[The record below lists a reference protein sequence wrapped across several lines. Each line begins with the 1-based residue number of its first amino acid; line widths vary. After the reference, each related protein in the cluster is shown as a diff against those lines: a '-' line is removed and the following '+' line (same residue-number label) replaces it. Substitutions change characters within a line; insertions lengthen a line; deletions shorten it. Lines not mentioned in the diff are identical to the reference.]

1 MSCSSPFTLDVSVIE
16 TTVITAIDY
25 QCSGSCTIPAL
36 SIPSSETCDS
46 WVTKGGAECTWV
58 KATYTEK
65 KVCSKVWTK
74 WCWTCKKLDKC
85 AYSSCEW
92 VKVDTNCN
100 GWLDWPEVEVFPEIT
115 IPMTANIPF
124 VISSGVNLEVSDV
137 GVTPVAILSYAI
149 YESYVV
155 NGVTETFKLN
165 MNFGGGI
172 DFDFYL
178 PKGEVVTITDCN
190 GSFSATVL
198 LYNFGTF
205 TYPDPITG
213 FTYTMSMTTNLLFC
227 LASAEWLKL
236 QVCTNTTITGWGIKP
251 IVLPIN
257 YAIPLVE

>member
-1 MSCSSPFTLDVSVIE
+1 M
-16 TTVITAIDY
+16 
-25 QCSGSCTIPAL
+25 
-36 SIPSSETCDS
+36 
-46 WVTKGGAECTWV
+46 
-58 KATYTEK
+58 AT
-65 KVCSKVWTK
+65 
-74 WCWTCKKLDKC
+74 
-85 AYSSCEW
+85 
-92 VKVDTNCN
+92 
-100 GWLDWPEVEVFPEIT
+100 
-115 IPMTANIPF
+115 
-124 VISSGVNLEVSDV
+124 
-137 GVTPVAILSYAI
+137 GVTPTSLTSRLTPDEITNGILAVIGIVISGKTSTSGQSSHPLQFVSTLTHSHDEYAHL
-149 YESYVV
+149 SNFLHVQHHFV
-155 NGVTETFKLN
+155 HTLLQTFKLN